1 MLLETI
7 EKENDIKKIPLEQM
21 PVLAQEIRDFLLESL
36 SKTGGHLASNLGA
49 VELTMALHYV
59 FSLPKDKIIWDVGH
73 QSYTHKILTGR
84 KDGFKNLRQYGGLS
98 GFPKREESPCDAY
111 DTGHSSTS
119 ISAGVGY
126 VCASK
131 VSGEEYHVVSV
142 IGDGALTGGMA
153 YEALNN
159 AASLNKNFVIVLND
173 NKMSISENVGGI
185 SSYLSNLRTAESYTD
200 LKSEVKKTLNKVP
213 GIGPVMV
220 QRIHKTK
227 DSIKQL
233 MIPGMFFEDMGIKY
247 LGPVNGHDCGRMIQ
261 VFQEAKKVNGP
272 VLVHV
277 QTEKGRGYEPARK
290 HPARFHGTSAFN
302 LEHGIPLK
310 TGGKANYTDIFST
323 VMLKLADRVPN
334 LVALTAAMPDGTGLK
349 RFRNRFPQRFFDVGI
364 AEEHAVTCAA
374 GMALGGMIPVV
385 AIYSS
390 FLQRAVD
397 QIIEDVCLQNL
408 HVIFAIDRAGLVGSD
423 GETHQ
428 GCFDLSYLSM
438 IPNMTVLAPKN
449 KWELSDML
457 KFAVRYQGP
466 IAILYPRGEA
476 YDGLEEYREPM
487 VYGKSELIFEGEETA
502 LLSVGSMVE
511 TAVEVRE
518 KLKADKI
525 NATLVN
531 ARFIKPLDT
540 KILDRLALKHKKI
553 VTMEENVKNGG
564 FGMAVS
570 EYMQEYHP
578 EVKVQ
583 IIALPDAFIT
593 HGNPKLLKAKA
604 GIDADSIYGAI
615 KEAEKR

>member
-466 IAILYPRGEA
+466 IRYPRGEA